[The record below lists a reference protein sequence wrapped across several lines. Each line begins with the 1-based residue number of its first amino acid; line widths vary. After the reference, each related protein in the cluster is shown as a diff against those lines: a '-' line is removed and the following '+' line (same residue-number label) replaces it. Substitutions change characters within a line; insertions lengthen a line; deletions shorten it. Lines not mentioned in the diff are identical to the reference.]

1 MSIGE
6 GVIGAG
12 EGVVVTSQEQGQI
25 EQDRIF
31 RGASSF
37 KFNGFYSRND
47 LPKVKRGAY
56 TIDLEEYKSIATHW
70 IALNVNGDNVGGYP
84 TMQHT
89 LIALELN
96 IFQKKL
102 KKIIDKRQITT
113 NIFRIKAYSSIMYG
127 YFCIDFIDF
136 KLKGK
141 RFLDYTNLFSP
152 TKYGKNN
159 KTILKYLK

>member
-84 TMQHT
+84 AMQHT

-102 KKIIDKRQITT
+102 KKNHRQKTDH
-113 NIFRIKAYSSIMYG
+113 NKHFQNKSIQ
-127 YFCIDFIDF
+127 F
-136 KLKGK
+136 
-141 RFLDYTNLFSP
+141 
-152 TKYGKNN
+152 NN
-159 KTILKYLK
+159 VWMLLH

>member
-47 LPKVKRGAY
+47 LPKVKRETY

-70 IALNVNGDNVGGYP
+70 IALNVNGDNVGGVSNNATYFNSFRVEHIP
-84 TMQHT
+84 KEIKKNHRQKTDH
-89 LIALELN
+89 N
-96 IFQKKL
+96 KHFQNK
-102 KKIIDKRQITT
+102 
-113 NIFRIKAYSSIMYG
+113 SIQ
-127 YFCIDFIDF
+127 F
-136 KLKGK
+136 
-141 RFLDYTNLFSP
+141 
-152 TKYGKNN
+152 NN
-159 KTILKYLK
+159 VWILLH